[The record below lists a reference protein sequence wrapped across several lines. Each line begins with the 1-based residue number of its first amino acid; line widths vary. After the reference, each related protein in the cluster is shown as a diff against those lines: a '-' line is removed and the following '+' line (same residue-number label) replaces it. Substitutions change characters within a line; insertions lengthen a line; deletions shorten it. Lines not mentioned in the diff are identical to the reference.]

1 MDCWRERVKDTIR
14 SFSKIT
20 LQWVLAQP
28 VKSLI
33 LHKQPIMKIHLLF
46 AFLLTGMSSIAQDY
60 TLEGNEVKITKQILF
75 EAGSDKLKEES
86 TAALEIIK
94 QYLSDKS
101 YISLL
106 RVECHTDN
114 SGNQGVSQTLSE
126 KRAAAVCAAL
136 VKMGVDCRR
145 LLAVGFGSTKPVA
158 GNDTPEG
165 KAANRRIC
173 FFNAALRGH
182 VIGGMPLD
190 GGGKVAGDTCPQ

>member
-1 MDCWRERVKDTIR
+1 LERKNYKHHKPVI
-14 SFSKIT
+14 KIT
-20 LQWVLAQP
+20 LQWVLALS
-28 VKSLI
+28 VTVVL
-33 LHKQPIMKIHLLF
+33 LYKQPIMKIYLLF
-46 AFLLTGMSSIAQDY
+46 TFLLTGMSSTAQDY

-86 TAALEIIK
+86 TAALTIIK

-114 SGNQGVSQTLSE
+114 GGNQVVSQTLSE
-126 KRAAAVCAAL
+126 KRAAAVCTAL
-136 VKMGVDCRR
+136 VKMGVDCKR
-145 LLAVGFGSTKPVA
+145 LLAVGFGGTKPIA

-165 KAANRRIC
+165 KAANQRVC
-173 FFNAALRGH
+173 FINAALRGH
-182 VIGGMPLD
+182 AIGGMPLD